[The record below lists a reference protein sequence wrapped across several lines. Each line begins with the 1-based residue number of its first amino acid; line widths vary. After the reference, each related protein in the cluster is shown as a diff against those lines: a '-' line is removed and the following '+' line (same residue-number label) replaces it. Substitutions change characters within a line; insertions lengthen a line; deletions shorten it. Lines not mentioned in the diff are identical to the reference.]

1 MSMLHPIF
9 SVLIKRP
16 DLVVEHLA
24 GYAALAREEAQSTG
38 THMVQRL
45 LAWVLLLV
53 SVAVFLTLA
62 GVAVMLGV
70 MLDHFN
76 WTLVLVP
83 GAILALGIVAA
94 SAARKPM
101 PPGSFSQLKDQVD
114 ADVAALRTA
123 GGGT

>member
-1 MSMLHPIF
+1 MLHPIF

-24 GYAALAREEAQSTG
+24 GYAALAREEAQNTG
-38 THMVQRL
+38 THLIQRL
-45 LAWVLLLV
+45 LAWVLVLV
-53 SVAVFLTLA
+53 SVSVFLTLA

-70 MLDHFN
+70 MLDRFN
-76 WTLVLVP
+76 WALVLVP
-83 GAILALGIVAA
+83 GAILALAIVAA

-101 PPGSFSQLKDQVD
+101 PPGSFSEIKDQVD

-123 GGGT
+123 GGRS